1 MRGDRTGN
9 TERSGQH
16 MSCWATPHKSGSE
29 VTHWLSRNSGGVRAL
44 PVKMKNW
51 ECTEC
56 GDGRLERSAHCG
68 AARAF
73 DSDRSHWLLLHWP
86 QKHLHSLEPTPRRKE
101 SQRHGGGM
109 GVGRAFCSCGGHC
122 WPSTPTHCRR
132 PEHSVRT
139 AVAPEPTSALSAARA
154 DMYRACLRT

>member
-1 MRGDRTGN
+1 MRGDRTYN
-9 TERSGQH
+9 TERSGQD
-16 MSCWATPHKSGSE
+16 MSCWATPQKSGSG

-73 DSDRSHWLLLHWP
+73 NSDSIALALHWP
-86 QKHLHSLEPTPRRKE
+86 QKHLQS
-101 SQRHGGGM
+101 SQHPGGKREREAQRGD
-109 GVGRAFCSCGGHC
+109 GGRTGFLFVWGPLLAIDTDPLQTTGAL
-122 WPSTPTHCRR
+122 
-132 PEHSVRT
+132 RT
-139 AVAPEPTSALSAARA
+139 AVAPEPTSALWAARA
-154 DMYRACLRT
+154 ACTVHA

>member
-1 MRGDRTGN
+1 MRGDRTYN

-16 MSCWATPHKSGSE
+16 MSCWATPQKSGSE

-44 PVKMKNW
+44 PVKMK
-51 ECTEC
+51 T
-56 GDGRLERSAHCG
+56 GSAPSAG
-68 AARAF
+68 IE
-73 DSDRSHWLLLHWP
+73 DSSDLRTALRPAHSIRIRSHWLLLHWP

-109 GVGRAFCSCGGHC
+109 GVGRAFCLCGGHC
-122 WPSTPTHCRR
+122 WPSTPTRCRR

-139 AVAPEPTSALSAARA
+139 AVAPEPTSALWAARA

>member
-16 MSCWATPHKSGSE
+16 TSCLATPQKSGSE

-73 DSDRSHWLLLHWP
+73 DSDRSHGRSTGRRSICSRANTLAEREREALRGDGGRTGFLFVWAPLLAIDTDPL
-86 QKHLHSLEPTPRRKE
+86 QTTGAL
-101 SQRHGGGM
+101 
-109 GVGRAFCSCGGHC
+109 
-122 WPSTPTHCRR
+122 
-132 PEHSVRT
+132 RT
-139 AVAPEPTSALSAARA
+139 AVAPEPTSALWAARA
-154 DMYRACLRT
+154 ACTVHA